1 MNRDWSTGILVTLG
15 SLVLVVL
22 SVLLASAAKAQDCVD
37 PLDLDAN
44 VTTPCK
50 GTLMPEAD
58 MRVYFGIETAFG
70 LCKSD
75 LDYARDELQACRDLS
90 GVSDSECRTLLQLKS
105 DALTDCETQRAC
117 PPPPPPAEEPEVY
130 ERWTTWVGVGVTA
143 VAIAVGV
150 TSGDHPLVWAAG
162 GVGVGIAF
170 GGAL

>member
-1 MNRDWSTGILVTLG
+1 MSRDWSTGIVLTLA

-22 SVLLASAAKAQDCVD
+22 SVLLASARAQDCVD

-44 VTTPCK
+44 VTAPCK

-58 MRVYFGIETAFG
+58 MRFYFGVEDALK

-75 LDYARDELQACRDLS
+75 LAFSRVELQACRDLS
-90 GVSDSECRTLLQLKS
+90 GVDDSECRTLLQIKS
-105 DALTDCETQRAC
+105 DALTACETQRAC
-117 PPPPPPAEEPEVY
+117 PPPPPLPEEPEVY
-130 ERWTTWVGVGVTA
+130 ERWTTWVGVGVTT
-143 VAIAVGV
+143 VAIVVGV

-162 GVGVGIAF
+162 GFGVGIVI